1 MKEHCGKR
9 KLNVGMKDSLT
20 KQLEMAFKVN
30 VKECEQWYKK
40 YRETRDVK

>member
-30 VKECEQWYKK
+30 VKECDNGIKN
-40 YRETRDVK
+40 TVKQGM